1 MGLELKT
8 WVQIL
13 DLPLLIWS
21 TDQGYYPL
29 LIQFMCFSNL
39 RVPMTLIKGIVNP
52 FSG

>member
-13 DLPLLIWS
+13 DLPLMILS
-21 TDQGYYPL
+21 TDKDYYPL
-29 LIQFMCFSNL
+29 LIPPVRFSNL
-39 RVPMTLIKGIVNP
+39 RVPMTLIKGIMNP